1 MEGVWC
7 GHRARRLP
15 NPVGTHG
22 QAPGVTFAKLTE
34 DGTGRHRN
42 PDAGWH
48 QAPG

>member
-1 MEGVWC
+1 MEGAWR
-7 GHRARRLP
+7 GYQERHLP

-22 QAPGVTFAKLTE
+22 KIPGVSFAKLTE
-34 DGTGRHRN
+34 DRIGRHQN